1 MLAKCYSGAINGVD
15 ARMVEIEVYS
25 QLGTSQFAI
34 VGLPDTAVKE
44 AKDRIPQALKSQG
57 LSLKKEYD
65 VTVNLAPADVRKE
78 GSIYDLPIAVGLLGA
93 SGKIRNRHLDEYGFI
108 GELALSGEVHPDFMK
123 VGGLRRAGN
132 PVNEHVRI
140 VVLYGCVSFGEI
152 PYRAKTTLKVYSGSR
167 DGTKAYSYE
176 ISSIEILRGNAAPI
190 ARPNDR
196 FSMPTRI
203 LLNGVLTVNGVPLA
217 SSAEMIQE

>member
-1 MLAKCYSGAINGVD
+1 MSDVDSGGKG
-15 ARMVEIEVYS
+15 EIS
-25 QLGTSQFAI
+25 IS
-34 VGLPDTAVKE
+34 
-44 AKDRIPQALKSQG
+44 
-57 LSLKKEYD
+57 
-65 VTVNLAPADVRKE
+65 VNSIRKM
-78 GSIYDLPIAVGLLGA
+78 A
-93 SGKIRNRHLDEYGFI
+93 SGSASTKSVTAAIHYAAMMRVRDIIRESFV
-108 GELALSGEVHPDFMK
+108 GEVHPDFMK
-123 VGGLRRAGN
+123 VGGVRRAGD